1 MTGEPHGKPATH
13 ADMPLQSVPAPTTTP
28 VTAASPVGAPNAAQ
42 MLEAARA
49 QRSELRNQLERAEER
64 RSDLAQELR
73 QTSSGD
79 GAARAGLEA
88 RIRDTD
94 ARIADLDKQIAVAD
108 QQVAQATAVPGAT
121 EEPVRPIV
129 RQNGPPEEFWVLGGM
144 FIIFV
149 MMPVAIAY
157 SRRLWKRAPVSTTN
171 EVPAELTDRLSR
183 MEQGID
189 AVAVELERVGEG
201 QRYVTRV
208 FSEQQRALGAAEPIE
223 ARPREA
229 IHQSRP

>member
-1 MTGEPHGKPATH
+1 
-13 ADMPLQSVPAPTTTP
+13 
-28 VTAASPVGAPNAAQ
+28 

-49 QRSELRNQLERAEER
+49 QRSELRNQLERAEDQR
-64 RSDLAQELR
+64 QDLRQELT

-79 GAARAGLEA
+79 GVARAGLEA

-94 ARIADLDKQIAVAD
+94 ARIASLDKEIAVAD
-108 QQVAQATAVPGAT
+108 QRVAQAASVPGAT
-121 EEPVRPIV
+121 YQPPRPREV
-129 RQNGPPEEFWVLGGM
+129 QQGPPEEFWVLGGM

-149 MMPVAIAY
+149 MMPMAIAF
-157 SRRLWKRAPVSTTN
+157 SRRLWKRAAVAVSN

-183 MEQGID
+183 MEQAID

-208 FSEQQRALGAAEPIE
+208 FTEQQRALGSGAAEPIE
-223 ARPREA
+223 VRQREA

>member
-1 MTGEPHGKPATH
+1 
-13 ADMPLQSVPAPTTTP
+13 MPLQSTPAPIRDVQEVVIRPGGPPT
-28 VTAASPVGAPNAAQ
+28 AAQ

-49 QRSELRNQLERAEER
+49 QRNELRNQLEDAEER
-64 RSDLAQELR
+64 RSDLAQELS

-79 GAARAGLEA
+79 GATRAGLEA

-94 ARIADLDKQIAVAD
+94 ARIIELDKQIAVAD
-108 QQVAQATAVPGAT
+108 QQVAQAAAVPGAT
-121 EEPVRPIV
+121 IEPPRPIIQ
-129 RQNGPPEEFWVLGGM
+129 RNGPPEEFFVLGGM
-144 FIIFV
+144 FIVFV
-149 MMPVAIAY
+149 MMPLAIAY
-157 SRRLWKRAPVSTTN
+157 GRRLWKRGAAPVTG

-183 MEQGID
+183 MEQAID

-208 FSEQQRALGAAEPIE
+208 FTESQRALGAGAAEPIE
-223 ARPREA
+223 ARQREA